1 MKMSNNT
8 FKKMK
13 TIIYK
18 METDIGN
25 PIDYNPDDYED
36 DMKNHDNRESIN
48 DQERESPGWS
58 VPRINDQENN
68 EKYNFPQHQ
77 NQNQMNVPYHPY
89 MDQFV
94 QHPQEKQDLLSSLDK
109 TAYAI
114 IFIAFILGFFMGK
127 TMQPVILRPG

>member
-1 MKMSNNT
+1 
-8 FKKMK
+8 MK

-25 PIDYNPDDYED
+25 PIDYNPINYED
-36 DMKNHDNRESIN
+36 DNMKEHDNRESIN
-48 DQERESPGWS
+48 DQET
-58 VPRINDQENN
+58 N
-68 EKYNFPQHQ
+68 EKYHFPQ
-77 NQNQMNVPYHPY
+77 NQTQMNVPYHHPY
-89 MDQFV
+89 MNQFV

-109 TAYAI
+109 TAYAV

>member
-25 PIDYNPDDYED
+25 PIDYNPNDFEE

-48 DQERESPGWS
+48 E
-58 VPRINDQENN
+58 QENTD
-68 EKYNFPQHQ
+68 KYHFPQHQ
-77 NQNQMNVPYHPY
+77 NQNQMNAPYHPY

-94 QHPQEKQDLLSSLDK
+94 QHPHEKQDLLSSLDK

>member
-25 PIDYNPDDYED
+25 PIDYNPNDYED
-36 DMKNHDNRESIN
+36 EMKNHDNRES
-48 DQERESPGWS
+48 
-58 VPRINDQENN
+58 INDQENN

-77 NQNQMNVPYHPY
+77 NQMNVPNHPY